1 MSCRAAP
8 WGKLALPGLELTS
21 LQLES
26 VTAKFDL
33 TLFLEETDQG
43 LTGALEY
50 NSDLFDTATVTR
62 MTGHLRALLEAV
74 TEAPAQRISQLPL
87 LTEGERRQLLIE
99 WNETRT
105 EYPVDRCIHQL
116 FEAQVKRTPDSIAA
130 VFSNRSLTYQELN
143 ARANQLAHH
152 LHALGIGSNALIGLF
167 VERSLDM
174 VVGMLGIL
182 KAGGAYV
189 PLDPA
194 YPKDRLGFMLDDSR
208 VSALLTQ
215 DHLLA
220 NLPDSALFGPVPES
234 HSCPVICL
242 DRDWPQVSRQ
252 SADNPPCSNTV
263 EDLAYVIY
271 TSGSTGKP
279 KGVAVP
285 HKAVNRLVFNTNYV
299 ELEPHDR
306 MAQASNASFDAA
318 TFEIWGAL
326 LHGARLVGIAR
337 DVTLTPREFAHQL
350 REQEISVL
358 FLDHRLVQSAGS

>member
-1 MSCRAAP
+1 M
-8 WGKLALPGLELTS
+8 
-21 LQLES
+21 
-26 VTAKFDL
+26 
-33 TLFLEETDQG
+33 
-43 LTGALEY
+43 
-50 NSDLFDTATVTR
+50 
-62 MTGHLRALLEAV
+62 
-74 TEAPAQRISQLPL
+74 
-87 LTEGERRQLLIE
+87 
-99 WNETRT
+99 
-105 EYPVDRCIHQL
+105 
-116 FEAQVKRTPDSIAA
+116 FEAQANRTPESIAA

-152 LHALGIGSNALIGLF
+152 LRALGIGSNALIGLF

-194 YPKDRLGFMLDDSR
+194 YPKDRLAFMLDDSQ

-220 NLPDSALFGPVPES
+220 NLPDSALFSPVPES
-234 HSCPVICL
+234 PTCPVICL
-242 DRDWPQVSRQ
+242 DRDWPLVSRQ
-252 SADNPPCSNTV
+252 SEDNPPCSNTV
-263 EDLAYVIY
+263 DDLAYVIY

-337 DVTLTPREFAHQL
+337 DVTLTPREFAASDPGTGNQ
-350 REQEISVL
+350 RPVP
-358 FLDHRLVQSAGS
+358 DHRLVQSAGPGCADGFQFLAASAVRR